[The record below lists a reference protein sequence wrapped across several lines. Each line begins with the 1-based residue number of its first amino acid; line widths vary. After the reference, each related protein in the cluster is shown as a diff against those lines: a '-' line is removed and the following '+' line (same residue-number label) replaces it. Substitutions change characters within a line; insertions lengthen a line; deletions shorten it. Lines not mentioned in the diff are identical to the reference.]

1 VDLISPSASISLR
14 QYARRGLGDQ
24 AVTEWIKLRVLFGR
38 SGTAGGTPEVL
49 LDFSINAING
59 IQ

>member
-1 VDLISPSASISLR
+1 
-14 QYARRGLGDQ
+14 
-24 AVTEWIKLRVLFGR
+24 VTEWIKLRVLFGR

-49 LDFSINAING
+49 LDFSINVING